1 MKKLSLKT
9 IKVLPFLVKDGILD
23 SINETE
29 ETTMKFSEIEYSR
42 VDMEALKAGLA
53 DMIQR
58 FTNAQTF
65 EEAEAVYLEMNKAE
79 DESVRTMRTVAQIR
93 RDIDTRDEFYDGE
106 IAFYNREL
114 PTIQPLKKQWTEA
127 LLASPFRKQFEE
139 KYGAVPFINAD
150 MANKTFK
157 PELVEDLQKESA
169 LVMEYTKIIA
179 SAQIDFRGEKLT
191 LSQLSPYKLSPDDDT
206 RREAWKADGAWYNAQ
221 GPELDRIYDEL
232 VKLRDGMGRKL
243 GYEGYTQLGYYRMKR
258 NCYTEQ
264 DVDQFRTAVQNY
276 LVPVVKKMYM
286 KQAQRMG
293 YEFPLSFADKDLTFR
308 SGNPKPVGD
317 PAQILANGTKF
328 YSELSPETKE
338 FWDHMMEDE
347 MMDVESKPGKA
358 SGGYCTS
365 IQALRTPFIFANFNG
380 TAHDVEVIT
389 HEAGH
394 AFAAWVNRNR
404 TPADVIWPS
413 LEGCEVH
420 SMSMEF
426 FAEPWSDLFFGKDS
440 QKFLYTHLAGALSFI
455 PYGTMVDHF
464 QHIIYEYP
472 EFGPAERH
480 QVWQELLGVYMPWVR
495 PDDIPF
501 YGEGKGWQRQSHIYK
516 TPFYYID
523 YCLAQT
529 VALNFWSKIQ
539 EDREKAWQT
548 YMAYTSL
555 GGTMVFT
562 DLLKAAGLE
571 SPFDPA
577 CLKNISAKAAA
588 FLETFDLESME

>member
-1 MKKLSLKT
+1 
-9 IKVLPFLVKDGILD
+9 
-23 SINETE
+23 
-29 ETTMKFSEIEYSR
+29 MKFSQIEYTR
-42 VDMEALKAGLA
+42 VDIDALKVQLTQLIEQLA
-53 DMIQR
+53 
-58 FTNAQTF
+58 NASSF
-65 EEAEAVYLEMNKAE
+65 EEAERVYLAMDEAE
-79 DESVRTMRTVAQIR
+79 GATVRTMRTVAGIR

-106 IAFYNREL
+106 IAFYNKEL
-114 PTIQPLKKQWTEA
+114 PTIQPLKQKWTET
-127 LLASPFRKQFEE
+127 LLASPFRPQLEE

-150 MANKTFK
+150 MASKTFT
-157 PELVEDLQKESA
+157 PEMVEDLQKESA

-179 SAQIDFRGEKLT
+179 SAQIEFQGKTLT
-191 LSQLSPYKLSPDDDT
+191 LSQLSPYKLSPDDEI
-206 RREAWKADGAWYNAQ
+206 RRAAWTAEGAWYNSKGAD
-221 GPELDRIYDEL
+221 LDRIYDEL

-243 GYEGYTQLGYYRMKR
+243 GYAGYTKLGYYRMKR
-258 NCYTEQ
+258 NCYTEA
-264 DVDQFRTAVQNY
+264 DVDRFRMAVQNY
-276 LVPVVKKMYM
+276 LVPVVKKMYR

-293 YEFPLSFADKDLTFR
+293 YEFPLSFADKDLTFH
-308 SGNPKPVGD
+308 SGNPKPVGT
-317 PAQILANGTKF
+317 PAEILANGTKF

-338 FWDHMMEDE
+338 FWDHMMACE
-347 MMDVESKPGKA
+347 MMDVESRPGKA

-365 IQALRTPFIFANFNG
+365 IHALRTPFIFANFNG

-394 AFAAWVNRNR
+394 AFAAYVNRNR
-404 TPADVIWPS
+404 VPADVIWPS

-426 FAEPWSDLFFGKDS
+426 FAEPWSELFFGKDS
-440 QKFLYTHLAGALSFI
+440 QKFLYSHLAGALSFI
-455 PYGTMVDHF
+455 PYGTMVDHY
-464 QHIIYEYP
+464 QHIVYEYP

-501 YGEGKGWQRQSHIYK
+501 YGEGKAWQRQSHIYK

-529 VALNFWSKIQ
+529 VALSFWAMIQ

-555 GGTMVFT
+555 GGTKVFT
-562 DLLKAAGLE
+562 DLLQEAGLE
-571 SPFDPA
+571 SPFDPE
-577 CLKNISAKAAA
+577 CLKNISAKAAS
-588 FLETFDLESME
+588 FLETFDLDSME